1 MNWLKPITPLIKYF
15 LHKPYQRIE
24 YFMTHA
30 DKVQEKQFLSLIQAG
45 KNTEWGRKYE
55 YANIKNFEQYSKK
68 VPISSYEDLVPYISR
83 MMKGEQNILWNTPV
97 HWFSKSSGTTDA
109 RSKFIPVS
117 REALHTCHFR
127 GGKDLIALY
136 IENRPNTKFMLG
148 KGLGIG
154 GTFQESPDTK
164 GIFYGDVSAVITQQ
178 LPTWAQRLR
187 TPSLEVAMLSKWED
201 KIERMAKETIPQNI
215 TSLLGVPTWMI
226 VVLQRVLEMTGKK
239 HILEVWENLETFFHG
254 AVSFQPYRHLFNQ
267 LAPGIDYMEVYNA
280 SEGFFGLQDDLSR
293 DDMLLM
299 LDYGVFYE
307 FVEMD
312 GWDDP
317 FPKTKTISEVELD
330 TNYAM
335 IISTNGGLWR
345 YKIGDTVKFTSKNP
359 YRIKISGRTKH
370 FINAF
375 GEELMVENADIAI
388 ARACKETGAT
398 IVDFTACP
406 IYIDGSGKGGHEWV
420 IEFDKQPS
428 DLETFANILDKTL
441 REVNSDYDAKRYQD
455 IALQMPIIHSVE
467 RETFHNWLKKKGK
480 LGGQHKV
487 PRLANSR
494 EYVDEILGYK
504 TV

>member
-1 MNWLKPITPLIKYF
+1 MN
-15 LHKPYQRIE
+15 
-24 YFMTHA
+24 HA
-30 DKVQEKQFLSLIQAG
+30 DKMQEKQFVSLMQAG
-45 KNTEWGRKYE
+45 KNTEWGKNYE
-55 YANIKNFEQYSKK
+55 YASIKNFEQYSKK
-68 VPISSYEDLVPYISR
+68 VPISSYEDFVPYISR
-83 MMKGEQNILWNTPV
+83 MMKGEQNILWNTPI

-117 REALHTCHFR
+117 RESLHTCHFR

-136 IENRPNTKFMLG
+136 IENRPNTKFVLG

-154 GTFQESPDTK
+154 GTFQESSDTK
-164 GIFYGDVSAVITQQ
+164 GIFYGDVSAVVTQQ

-187 TPSLEVAMLSKWED
+187 TPSLEVAMLTKWED
-201 KIERMAKETIPQNI
+201 KIERMARETIPQNI

-226 VVLQRVLEMTGKK
+226 VVLQRVLEITGKK

-312 GWDDP
+312 EWDNP
-317 FPKTKTISEVELD
+317 YPKTKTISEVELD

-375 GEELMVENADIAI
+375 GEELMVKMLI
-388 ARACKETGAT
+388 
-398 IVDFTACP
+398 
-406 IYIDGSGKGGHEWV
+406 
-420 IEFDKQPS
+420 
-428 DLETFANILDKTL
+428 
-441 REVNSDYDAKRYQD
+441 
-455 IALQMPIIHSVE
+455 
-467 RETFHNWLKKKGK
+467 
-480 LGGQHKV
+480 
-487 PRLANSR
+487 
-494 EYVDEILGYK
+494 
-504 TV
+504 